1 MLLLIK
7 KLRRAI
13 LTGSCLGY
21 IIMMWYPQP
30 LIAQEQAEAPFCQG
44 NPPTGRVKCNYPNG
58 DNYTGDFVNGRPQGS
73 GVYVYANRDRY
84 EGQFRNGL
92 PNGQGTF
99 IFSNDARVKGVF
111 QNGQIRSGTITFEN
125 GDRFV
130 GDFKLVENLS
140 SSVISSQPTGQGEF
154 IYANGDRYKGE
165 FFAGS
170 PFGPGVFT

>member
-1 MLLLIK
+1 
-7 KLRRAI
+7 
-13 LTGSCLGY
+13 
-21 IIMMWYPQP
+21 MWYPQP
-30 LIAQEQAEAPFCQG
+30 LIAQERAEAPFCQG

-130 GDFKLVENLS
+130 GDF
-140 SSVISSQPTGQGEF
+140 
-154 IYANGDRYKGE
+154 
-165 FFAGS
+165 
-170 PFGPGVFT
+170 